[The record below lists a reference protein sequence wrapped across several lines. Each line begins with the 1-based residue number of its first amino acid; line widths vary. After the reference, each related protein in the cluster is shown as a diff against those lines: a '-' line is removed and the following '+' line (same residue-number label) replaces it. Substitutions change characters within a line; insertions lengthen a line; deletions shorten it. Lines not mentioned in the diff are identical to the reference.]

1 MEKNKGWIPFRPER
15 ADMDAI
21 EATSKSIYSV
31 LKEEIL
37 NLTIKPGQQISES
50 EICTRFNASRTPV
63 RAAFQRLKDAG
74 LLTIVPYKSTTASL
88 LDFDQIE
95 QSIYMRIAVESM
107 VVRDVIRECDPYVIE
122 KIRAAIHRQEV
133 LLSGEFDSHDFYAL
147 DSALHG
153 ICFNYIHKESL
164 WKLIQRMQVHYMRFR
179 MLDIVAVQN
188 YQEIYE
194 EHVTLLQ
201 AICDKDIDQIEPL
214 MRRHLYGGIKRL
226 GERIN
231 SEFADYFTKKVED
244 ETE

>member
-1 MEKNKGWIPFRPER
+1 
-15 ADMDAI
+15 MDALG
-21 EATSKSIYSV
+21 ATSKSIYSV

-50 EICTRFNASRTPV
+50 EVCARFNASRTPV

-95 QSIYMRIAVESM
+95 QSIYMRVAVETM
-107 VVRDVIRECDPYVIE
+107 VVRDMIRECDPFVIE
-122 KIRAAIHRQEV
+122 KVKAAIRRQEV
-133 LLSGEFDSHDFYAL
+133 LLSGDIDPHDFYAL

-153 ICFNYIHKESL
+153 IWFSYVHKESL

-194 EHVTLLQ
+194 EHVSLLQ
-201 AICDKDIDQIEPL
+201 AICDKDADLIEPL
-214 MRRHLYGGIKRL
+214 IRRHLYGGIKRL
-226 GERIN
+226 GDRIYT
-231 SEFADYFTKKVED
+231 EFADCFTKKAED
-244 ETE
+244 EHE